1 MPDALER
8 HVRAVHATFVDPY
21 LEAETF
27 VAYVRE
33 RATGGEHPPEEQLAE
48 LDLAGG
54 CARHDPRG
62 IEAFERAYF
71 RHLDAAVARARNVR
85 SSRDD
90 FAQRLRERLFVGTPP
105 GIASFR
111 GQGRLR
117 NWVRAVIARLV
128 LDDVAVK
135 RIEVAVE
142 DEVLVAFSAP
152 GGTPEDEY
160 FVRSHSAA
168 FREAFAG
175 AAASLSSRERN
186 LLRHAC
192 VDGLTVDELGAL
204 YGVHRATAA
213 RWVGDARAALIEGLK
228 SRLGTS
234 LGLSK
239 RAEVESVLRLIDG
252 NVALTL
258 KRYFAT
264 A

>member
-1 MPDALER
+1 MSDALER
-8 HVRAVHATFVDPY
+8 HVRAVHATFVEIH
-21 LEAETF
+21 LEVDAF
-27 VAYVRE
+27 VYYVTE
-33 RATGGEHPPEEQLAE
+33 RVVGGDLPTVEQLA
-48 LDLAGG
+48 DLHLAAG
-54 CARHDPRG
+54 CSRRDSRAMD
-62 IEAFERAYF
+62 AFERAYL
-71 RHLDAAVARARNVR
+71 RHLDGAVARARNLR

-90 FAQRLRERLFVGTPP
+90 LAQRLRERLFVGTPP

-111 GQGRLR
+111 GQGQLR

-128 LDDVAVK
+128 LDDVSV
-135 RIEVAVE
+135 RRVEVTVE
-142 DEVLVAFSAP
+142 DEVLVAFAAP

-175 AAASLSSRERN
+175 AAAALTSRERN
-186 LLRHAC
+186 LLRQAC

-204 YGVHRATAA
+204 YGTHRSTAA
-213 RWVGDARAALIEGLK
+213 RWLADARSTLIDGLK

-239 RAEVESVLRLIDG
+239 SAEVESVLRLIDG